1 MEQHE
6 LEEMSRRGTYVRTYT
21 DKTIGCTKHYTVLSL
36 ILVLLF
42 SLVDKKPD
50 GVGWQKLKLQSTLP
64 GAPSSGGKK
73 YSPAV
78 GKYESLNKVWRP
90 VHKIC
95 FLNPYSKHDDELFQ
109 VRLRSEFLYREN

>member
-6 LEEMSRRGTYVRTYT
+6 LEEMSRRGTYVHIHGQNNWVH
-21 DKTIGCTKHYTVLSL
+21 KTLYGLSL